1 MNFKKQNSVPLI
13 SVSTRIME
21 LNPVYVNVKR
31 KVFVGR
37 IILLY
42 KVVDV
47 FFVGNE
53 GSRFP
58 LNRLSSPF

>member
-47 FFVGNE
+47 F
-53 GSRFP
+53 
-58 LNRLSSPF
+58 LSVTKDLAHR